1 MASLEVGV
9 SVREP
14 KTWASVYKL
23 VSRIYL
29 KMISQVSRDRFKNVF
44 RKVAI

>member
-9 SVREP
+9 SVRVP
-14 KTWASVYKL
+14 KNWASVYKL

-29 KMISQVSRDRFKNVF
+29 KQYPKYPETDLKMCSER
-44 RKVAI
+44 